1 MKTNSYF
8 KSMILFSLVLL
19 VFAVSS
25 CEDEEDPIDPPLAF
39 FTAEVDASDKLIWNF
54 TDGSQGADTYSWD
67 FGDGTG
73 TSTEASPSYTY
84 AEAGSYTVVLTTTN
98 AGGEDTHSETIT
110 VQDNEAVNQLANSE
124 FSDESAWNIQQFN
137 TFNNAVVTIAD
148 GVLKV
153 TEVDPDAGWGAEAHG
168 GVWQEV
174 TVEAG
179 TYAFDMEVTTSG
191 ADEMWAEMWV
201 GSAEPL
207 ADDDYNGDDGART
220 VLKLNTWDCADHANH
235 TGSLAADNCGDTSNT
250 MELEAGTY
258 YVVIRTGGITFPAD
272 GIIFDNASMFKQ

>member
-1 MKTNSYF
+1 
-8 KSMILFSLVLL
+8 MIFSLGLIVLA
-19 VFAVSS
+19 FSS
-25 CEDEEDPIDPPLAF
+25 CEDEADPIDPPLAF
-39 FTAEVDASDKLIWNF
+39 FTAEVDASDNLIWKF
-54 TDGSQGADTYSWD
+54 TDGSQAADTYSWD
-67 FGDGTG
+67 FGDGSG
-73 TSTEASPSYTY
+73 TSAEANPTYTY
-84 AEAGSYTVVLTTTN
+84 SAAGSYTVVLTATN
-98 AGGEDTHSETIT
+98 GGGEDSYSETIT
-110 VQDNEAVNQLANSE
+110 VTDNAAVNQLANSE
-124 FSDESAWNIQQFN
+124 FTDASAWTIQQFN

-153 TEVDPDAGWGAEAHG
+153 TEVDPDAGWGGEAHG
-168 GVWQEV
+168 GVWQAV

-179 TYAFDMEVTTSG
+179 TYAFDMEVTTAA

-201 GSAEPL
+201 GSAEPV
-207 ADDDYNGDDGART
+207 ADDDYNGDDGATT

-235 TGSLAADNCGDTSNT
+235 SGSLAANNCGETSNT